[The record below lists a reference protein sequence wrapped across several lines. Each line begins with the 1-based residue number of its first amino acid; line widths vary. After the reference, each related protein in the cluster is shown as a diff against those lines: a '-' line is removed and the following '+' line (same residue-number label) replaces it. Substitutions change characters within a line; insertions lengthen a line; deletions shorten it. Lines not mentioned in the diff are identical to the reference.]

1 MSEVVHITAHAI
13 ERYQERVD
21 AHASW
26 LSAHLAIRRLLSTGR
41 SRPTPRHW
49 MRRPV
54 EPGTT
59 FVYNAWHPDVCVIV
73 AGGTAVTVVTR
84 ELNRAQPRRR
94 ASLAGARPRQLPP
107 PMPMYVDD
115 DLAA

>member
-1 MSEVVHITAHAI
+1 MQREIRITAHAI

-21 AHASW
+21 PESSW
-26 LSAHLAIRRLLSTGR
+26 LAAHLAIRKLLATGR

-59 FVYNAWHPDVCVIV
+59 FIFSASYPGVCAIV
-73 AGGTAVTVVTR
+73 TDGRAVTIITR
-84 ELNRAQPRRR
+84 ELARSAPGRVIRAEAP
-94 ASLAGARPRQLPP
+94 RPRLAPP
-107 PMPMYVDD
+107 PMPRYLDD

>member
-1 MSEVVHITAHAI
+1 MHREIRITAHAI

-21 AHASW
+21 PESSW
-26 LSAHLAIRRLLSTGR
+26 LAAHLAIRKLLATGR

-59 FVYNAWHPDVCVIV
+59 FIFSAWHPGVCAIV
-73 AGGTAVTVVTR
+73 TDGAAVTIITR
-84 ELNRAQPRRR
+84 ELVRSTPARAIAAEAP
-94 ASLAGARPRQLPP
+94 RPRLAPP
-107 PMPMYVDD
+107 PVPRYFDD